1 MKFNIKYIIVAL
13 ILICVS
19 LVSYNAMAACD
30 TPPTYDTEMCWNQS
44 SAELGPMVFCMS
56 WDEATQCVELW
67 YGFDQDNLTYCNA
80 TSDCR

>member
-30 TPPTYDTEMCWNQS
+30 TPPTY
-44 SAELGPMVFCMS
+44 ELGPMVFCMS